1 MINGDNVWNTDDV
14 EFFDYTYEFFGELCG
29 KVQQLY
35 IGHKYKVRAKA
46 NFVSKYNKW
55 QYEPV
60 SVTADIPKT
69 EAQQKIFIQT
79 FTTERQ
85 ASELLREYPNIVNE
99 VINGTDNVDLSKLN
113 GIGKHTW
120 KLIRDKIIENFSIS
134 DVVALLQ
141 PYGVSYKKIK
151 RLIKYEPNP
160 EILKD
165 KLNENPY
172 FMTKVKGFGFPTVD
186 NIALNINKELI
197 VSVNRTR
204 AFINYYL
211 SEIGNNEGHTW
222 VWQSQLNSAIQ
233 NYIPECYEIYKE
245 EIEREKEKEDYLHFD
260 DTRVGLWKYYI
271 TEKNI
276 FEILEELNNK
286 DTYEVDYNETAVS
299 LAEERQGFKYTE
311 EQKEIIK
318 NSLNSNIFVLAGK
331 AGVGK
336 STIARGILSCY
347 KDTGKSIALCALS
360 AKAAQRLTETTGY
373 NATTIHRMLG
383 YQGDNNFL
391 YNSKNPLPYDVVFI
405 DEASM
410 INQELFWDLLSA
422 VRLGSRVIICG
433 DEKQLPPIGVG
444 NIFHD
449 ILLGNNNLTINKLT
463 KVLRQAQDS
472 GILVDA
478 NIIREAK
485 TPIATPQTKI
495 WHGKK
500 QDMIYMFRDT
510 KEDVHK
516 LAYNTYLKEVEYVG
530 LDNILLIVPRKKDCV
545 NCSLSFNKE
554 LQKNI
559 LNLPDKDT
567 ERHYGNYE
575 FVNDTKIIQRKNDSS
590 RNIYNGEVGYITDT
604 YLNDNKRL
612 IGFTAKY
619 IDPISQETKIIDYT
633 DDEMSDV
640 DLAYAMTVHLS
651 QGSGYDTVI
660 IVIDN
665 SSYMLLDNCLLYTA
679 ITRAKKKCVLIAEPK
694 AFKRCIIN
702 NLGERRTW
710 SSITV

>member
-1 MINGDNVWNTDDV
+1 MINGNDVWNDGVD
-14 EFFDYTYEFFGELCG
+14 FFDINYEYFGELCG

-35 IGHKYKVRAKA
+35 IGHKYKLKAKV

-55 QYEPV
+55 QFEPIT
-60 SVTADIPKT
+60 VTADIPKT

-79 FTTERQ
+79 FTTEKQ
-85 ASELLREYPNIVNE
+85 AEEILREYPNIVNE
-99 VINGTDNVDLSKLN
+99 VIAGTDNVDLTKLH
-113 GIGKHTW
+113 GIGKYTW
-120 KLIRDKIIENFSIS
+120 KLIKDKIIENFAIS
-134 DVVALLQ
+134 DIVTLLQ

-151 RLIKYEPNP
+151 RLIKYEPNA

-186 NIALNINKELI
+186 QIAISLNKDLT
-197 VSVNRTR
+197 VSINRTR
-204 AFINYYL
+204 AFIHYYL

-222 VWQSQLNSAIQ
+222 VWQSQLNTAVQ
-233 NYIPECYEIYKE
+233 TYIPECYELYEE
-245 EIEREKEKEDYLHFD
+245 EIEREKENEDYLHFD
-260 DTRVGLWKYYI
+260 NERVGLWKYYA

-276 FEILEELNNK
+276 FEILEELNGVK
-286 DTYEVDYNETAVS
+286 TPEIFYNETAVS
-299 LAEERQGFKYTE
+299 LAEEKQGFKYTN
-311 EQKEIIK
+311 EQIDIIK
-318 NSLNSNIFVLAGK
+318 NSLKSNVFILAGK

-336 STIARGILSCY
+336 STIARGILTCY
-347 KDTGKSIALCALS
+347 KTEGKSIGLCALS

-373 NATTIHRMLG
+373 QATTIHRLLG
-383 YQGDNNFL
+383 YQGENKFL
-391 YNSKNPLPYDVVFI
+391 HNAKSPLPYDVVFI

-410 INQELFWDLLSA
+410 INQELFWDLISA
-422 VRLGSRVIICG
+422 IRVGSRVIICG

-485 TPIATPQTKI
+485 TPIVTPQTKI

-500 QDMIYMFRDT
+500 QDMIYMFRNNKD
-510 KEDVHK
+510 EVHK
-516 LAYNTYLKEVEYVG
+516 LAYNTYLKESELVG
-530 LDNILLIVPRKKDCV
+530 LDNILLVVPRKKDCI
-545 NCSLSFNKE
+545 NCSLTFNKE

-559 LNLPDKDT
+559 LNLPDGDT
-567 ERHYGNYE
+567 EKHYGNYE
-575 FVNDTKIIQRKNDSS
+575 FVENTKVIQRKNDSS
-590 RNIYNGEVGYITDT
+590 RNIYNGEVGYISET
-604 YLNDNKRL
+604 YLNDNNKL

-619 IDPISQETKIIDYT
+619 IDPISQETKMIDYA

-660 IVIDN
+660 IVIDS

-679 ITRAKKKCVLIAEPK
+679 ITRAKKKCILIAEPK

-710 SSITV
+710 ASITV